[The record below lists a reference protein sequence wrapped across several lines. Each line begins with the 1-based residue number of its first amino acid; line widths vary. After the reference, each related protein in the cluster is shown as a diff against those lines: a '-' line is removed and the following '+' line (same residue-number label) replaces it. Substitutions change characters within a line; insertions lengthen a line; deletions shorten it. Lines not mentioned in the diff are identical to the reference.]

1 MRRLA
6 TAAVLMPLVIYV
18 VFFGPVVLFQVVVA
32 ALAFICFQ
40 EFANIAQAQ
49 GIPLPAMLGQAL
61 GLVFLFFPRLEWL
74 AIVGLFLVLST
85 WALRASKLADALP
98 TAAAALLGIV
108 YVYGGWR
115 SALVLREASP
125 WWLMLPVSI
134 NWVGD
139 SAAFF
144 IGKNFGKN
152 KLAPRVSPG
161 KTWEGAIASAVTTTV
176 YGAVLLHLAGV
187 AVPVWQAVALSF
199 VTGVA
204 GQIGDLVESAMKR
217 GAGVKDSG
225 NTLPGHGGWLDR
237 LDSTLFSMPLVALYL
252 RLAQ

>member
-6 TAAVLMPLVIYV
+6 TAAVLIPVVIYV
-18 VFFGPVVLFQVVVA
+18 VCFGPVVLFQAVVA
-32 ALAFICFQ
+32 VLAFICFH
-40 EFANIAQAQ
+40 EFTAIAQAQ
-49 GIPLPAMLGQAL
+49 GIPMPAMLGQAL
-61 GLVFLFFPRLEWL
+61 GLVFLLLPHLEWL
-74 AIVGLFLVLST
+74 AVVVLFVVLAGWT
-85 WALRASKLADALP
+85 LRAAKLVDALP
-98 TAAAALLGIV
+98 MAGAALLGIV

-115 SALVLREASP
+115 CALLLREASP

-139 SAAFF
+139 SAAYYV
-144 IGKNFGKN
+144 GKNFGKN

-161 KTWEGAIASAVTTTV
+161 KTWEGAIASAVTTTF
-176 YGAVLLHLAGV
+176 YGAALLYLAGM

-237 LDSTLFSMPLVALYL
+237 LDSTLFSMPVVAVYL
-252 RLAQ
+252 RLAL